1 MKYHSHPVF
10 VSLLDAIAYHQ
21 VRHDGKA
28 YRLFGDS
35 AFYLYDLLMRT
46 CETEAEELKMER
58 QKESYVFPVQ
68 KTYEV
73 EGVKFLQIEV
83 NNDLYWTWN
92 YNG

>member
-21 VRHDGKA
+21 VRHEDKA
-28 YRLFGDS
+28 DRLFHTV
-35 AFYLYDLLMRT
+35 YLYDLVMRL
-46 CETEAEELKMER
+46 CETVEEELNTER
-58 QKESYVFPVQ
+58 RKEQMVFPVQ
-68 KTYEV
+68 KTYEI
-73 EGVKFLQIEV
+73 EGVTFIQIEV